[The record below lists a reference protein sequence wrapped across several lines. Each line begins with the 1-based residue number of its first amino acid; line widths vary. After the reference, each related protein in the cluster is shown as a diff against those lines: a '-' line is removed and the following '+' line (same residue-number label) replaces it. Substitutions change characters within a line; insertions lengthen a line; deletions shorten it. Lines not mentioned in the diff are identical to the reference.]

1 MSYRTKSELQSL
13 LYGPRMTEKRET
25 LFEDRT
31 HCHADHVGQGM
42 NKQTT
47 AAVGVLK
54 AVKFEE
60 DGEEEGKEGV
70 VSSGPQT
77 RFVLL
82 WVYMY
87 YTGCVLDSVDN
98 RPITVKHVLG
108 GVSNLDLSVS
118 QNTIHKL

>member
-1 MSYRTKSELQSL
+1 MSILNVGVILVRGSNFLELSS
-13 LYGPRMTEKRET
+13 
-25 LFEDRT
+25 
-31 HCHADHVGQGM
+31 
-42 NKQTT
+42 
-47 AAVGVLK
+47 AAVWNSSG
-54 AVKFEE
+54 AE
-60 DGEEEGKEGV
+60 DEGKEGV